1 VTSTYVLT
9 PAEMAMLAEACRTTD
24 ELDRLE
30 TAVRQLSDLVAAG
43 STGQPKAHPLLE
55 EVRRHRVLLERSQA
69 PLPSPV
75 KVRTSGYAPARNT
88 PRGQLLPAGGNSTPG
103 TPRRCPSW
111 RCGDGCRV
119 QWHQP
124 NC

>member
-1 VTSTYVLT
+1 MTSTYVLT

-75 KVRTSGYAPARNT
+75 KVRTVGLRPGQKHAQRAAFARWGKQH
-88 PRGQLLPAGGNSTPG
+88 P
-103 TPRRCPSW
+103 
-111 RCGDGCRV
+111 
-119 QWHQP
+119 WHAKEVS
-124 NC
+124 